1 MAPDSVILIVE
12 NIPAERTT
20 PMDIGAVAN
29 DMAVL
34 TMAGK
39 NRNIPGYKQLL
50 EFAGLEL
57 VKVWGKPGQVGS
69 LIEARLPR

>member
-12 NIPAERTT
+12 HIPAERPT

-29 DMAVL
+29 DIAVL
-34 TMAGK
+34 AMAGK
-39 NRNIPGYKQLL
+39 NRTVPGYKQLL
-50 EFAGLEL
+50 DLAGLEL
-57 VKVWGKPGQVGS
+57 VKVWEKPGQVGS